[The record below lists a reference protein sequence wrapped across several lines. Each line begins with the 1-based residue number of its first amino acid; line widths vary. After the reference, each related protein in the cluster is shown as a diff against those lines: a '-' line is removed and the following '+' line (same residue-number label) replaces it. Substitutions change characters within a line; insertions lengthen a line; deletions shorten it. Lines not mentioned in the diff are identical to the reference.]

1 MTKELRERH
10 VSIAHLVRKGPDLIE
25 IQYTP
30 GCLFNSKNGDE
41 ERRARQELMGTVPNW
56 VISLIPEDADFELAA
71 MHQDHFASD
80 RSEGSMKA
88 MALVTAANMMEM
100 MLKLY
105 FSYYPQLARL
115 RVMDNEEGAREWLRL
130 QMEEVARTVR

>member
-1 MTKELRERH
+1 MNNEQHERH
-10 VSIAHLVRKGPDLIE
+10 VSIAHLVRKQPDLIE

-30 GCLFNSKNGDE
+30 GCLFNSKFGDE
-41 ERRARQELMGTVPNW
+41 VRRARQELMGAVPYG
-56 VISLIPEDADFELAA
+56 VLSLIPEDADFELAA

-80 RSEGSMKA
+80 RNEGSMKA
-88 MALVTAANMMEM
+88 IALVTAANMMEM

-115 RVMDNEEGAREWLRL
+115 QVTDNEDEARAWLRL
-130 QMEEVARTVR
+130 QMEEVARTAR